1 MEWITNKMRQP
12 KVDKQKMYYS
22 NFVESKPIYERD
34 EEGNIVYVE
43 VDGEL
48 VPVEVGTEESH
59 YGVPIPFK
67 ASISSNLNEMH
78 IKSWGVDQSSIYS
91 EICCRKGYLD
101 LKIGSIIWRTSEVQM
116 ESETRAKASSSDY
129 TVVGL
134 MDEDLYSDFYL
145 LKRNSS
151 DA

>member
-1 MEWITNKMRQP
+1 MRQT
-12 KVDKQKMYYS
+12 KRDKQNMYYS
-22 NFVESKPIYERD
+22 NFAGTQKEYERD
-34 EEGNIVYVE
+34 SDGNIVYVDVE
-43 VDGEL
+43 GQL
-48 VPVEVGTEESH
+48 VPVETGIVTEV
-59 YGVPIPFK
+59 YDTPIPFK

-91 EICCRKGYLD
+91 EICCRKGYLK
-101 LKIGSIIWRTSEVQM
+101 LKIGTIIWRTSEVEM
-116 ESETRAKASSSDY
+116 EDDGIHAKASSSDY
-129 TVVGL
+129 TVCGI